1 MSLPVSFVE
10 LCGRKELW
18 GVDIRSGNI
27 RRLDIRTSDIGGL
40 RQPTFGALATNAKG
54 QEKSQLTSK

>member
-10 LCGRKELW
+10 LCGRKDLW

-27 RRLDIRTSDIGGL
+27 RLDIRTSDIGGL
-40 RQPTFGALATNAKG
+40 RQRTFGALATNTKG
-54 QEKSQLTSK
+54 QEKSQPTSM

>member
-10 LCGRKELW
+10 LCGRKDLW
-18 GVDIRSGNI
+18 GVDIKSGNI

-40 RQPTFGALATNAKG
+40 RQPTFGTLATNTKG